1 MIRNFIR
8 CYRPALQDPSALLK
22 VSAIREQLAQ
32 MGVKT
37 GLSRAK
43 RNQMSAGTDAVSVTQ
58 AIKILKESALVNPLS
73 GNVNSLAMNVKVR
86 LTKEQ

>member
-8 CYRPALQDPSALLK
+8 CYRPALQDQSALLK
-22 VSAIREQLAQ
+22 VAAIREQLAQ

-43 RNQMSAGTDAVSVTQ
+43 RNQMSVGTDAVSIEA